1 MDFEEFKRN
10 FQDDLQ
16 DRLSDRGF
24 DDLKVE
30 SMPVEK
36 LNGSYE
42 GLIVKTE
49 GSSIGVNANMTAMFQ
64 SCEDGADYDKV
75 VDRAADMIEQGLNN
89 APNIEIAKFTDY
101 DQMKNKLAMEV
112 VSSDRNADMLQNVP
126 HENIED
132 MAVVYRFIVGSGPD
146 ENSSILVTNNMLDS
160 YGITQEQLHTDAMEN
175 APAIRPSEI
184 RGMTEILSEMMP
196 GTGMRVDPA
205 DEQMFVAS
213 VPDKIHGAGVLAYPN
228 FMEDAAQKLGGD
240 YFVLPS
246 SINEVILV
254 RDNGQM
260 SAEELQNMVKDVN
273 ASQVS
278 PEEQLTDHA
287 YHYDS
292 KDHIFEIADQYE
304 SRMREKKMDIA
315 EKDLAEKDS
324 LIGDL
329 KAKKDEVAKQAPEK
343 IVEKVAKSHSGEVL

>member
-49 GSSIGVNANMTAMFQ
+49 GSCIGVNANMTAMFQ
-64 SCEDGADYDKV
+64 SYEDGAAYDKV

-292 KDHIFEIADQYE
+292 KDHIFEMADQYE
-304 SRMREKKMDIA
+304 SRMREKETDIA
-315 EKDLAEKDS
+315 EKDPAEKDS

>member
-30 SMPVEK
+30 SKPVEK

-49 GSSIGVNANMTAMFQ
+49 GSCIGVNANMTAMFQ
-64 SCEDGADYDKV
+64 SYEDGADYDKV
-75 VDRAADMIEQGLNN
+75 VDRATDMIEQGLNN

-112 VSSDRNADMLQNVP
+112 VSSDRNADMLQSVP

-196 GTGMRVDPA
+196 GTGMSVDPA

-246 SINEVILV
+246 SIHEVILV

>member
-30 SMPVEK
+30 SKPVEK

-49 GSSIGVNANMTAMFQ
+49 GSCIGVNANMTAMFQ
-64 SCEDGADYDKV
+64 SYEDGADYDKV
-75 VDRAADMIEQGLNN
+75 VDRATDMIEQGLNN

-196 GTGMRVDPA
+196 GTGMSVDPA

-292 KDHIFEIADQYE
+292 KDHIFEMADQYE
-304 SRMREKKMDIA
+304 SRMREKEMDIA
-315 EKDLAEKDS
+315 EKDPAEKDS

-343 IVEKVAKSHSGEVL
+343 IVEKAAKSHSGEVL